1 MIDDRLDNPL
11 GTPVLSQFSCHLQ
24 SGMPLQQQLI
34 GKCLNCTC
42 VSIYNNWYGSF
53 SSQRMHDS
61 FPYSAGTSGNY
72 NHFIGKL

>member
-1 MIDDRLDNPL
+1 
-11 GTPVLSQFSCHLQ
+11 
-24 SGMPLQQQLI
+24 MPLQQQLI